1 MAVLMGEP
9 LPMDVFLDAQLESEV
24 CDLMLVAGSS
34 LTVVP
39 AANLPLAACR
49 QGAAL
54 IIVDYRETRAD
65 AIADV
70 VIRGDVAE
78 VLPHIALACRHG
90 MAQ

>member
-1 MAVLMGEP
+1 MAALMGEQ
-9 LPMDVFLDAQLESEV
+9 LPMDAFLDAQSECEL
-24 CDLMLVAGSS
+24 CDLMLVVGSS

-54 IIVDYRETRAD
+54 IIVDHRETRAD
-65 AIADV
+65 AVAGV

-78 VLPHIALACRHG
+78 VLPHIVLACRDG

>member
-1 MAVLMGEP
+1 M
-9 LPMDVFLDAQLESEV
+9 PMDVFLDAQLESKL
-24 CDLMLVAGSS
+24 CDLILVVGSS

-54 IIVDYRETRAD
+54 IIVDQRETRAD
-65 AIADV
+65 AVADV

-78 VLPHIALACRHG
+78 VLPQIARACRDG